1 MASVNKYK
9 TISLIRP
16 SESWSFSNLTQKDTN
31 YLTHCYHRYPA
42 KFIPQLARKLILE
55 NSKED
60 EIICDPFYGSGSTIL
75 ESILHNRIGYGTDIN
90 PIAYLI
96 TMAKTTPIHSLKL
109 QKEIES
115 INYNLK
121 HTDYDREDYL
131 PEKLSNWFDI
141 STYNTLRNILIEIKK
156 IKPQSVMFF
165 FLCAFSHILKSSS
178 YWNNGSVKPHKI
190 KDKFLNKTNE
200 PISRFF
206 SHVKKMEL
214 RNVQFNLILP
224 EKIKNNIDHYRQVQL
239 GDIKNIT
246 SNNQCSLIVTSP
258 PYVVSYEYRDIHSLS
273 LNFLQDFFSNIPDH
287 KNFIG
292 SSRRK
297 ITSHKIFSDTAS
309 AIIEDLLVQD
319 KNLSKT
325 VSSYFLDMQDSF
337 IKSTQLL
344 KTNGRLAVVIG
355 DTTLRGVSISNTQVF
370 AEILTNLGFTE
381 NQLIKRE
388 IPFKSLPFTRDPETG
403 RFVSSKSSSC
413 IKSYSHEYIMI
424 YCKN

>member
-1 MASVNKYK
+1 
-9 TISLIRP
+9 
-16 SESWSFSNLTQKDTN
+16 
-31 YLTHCYHRYPA
+31 
-42 KFIPQLARKLILE
+42 
-55 NSKED
+55 
-60 EIICDPFYGSGSTIL
+60 
-75 ESILHNRIGYGTDIN
+75 
-90 PIAYLI
+90 
-96 TMAKTTPIHSLKL
+96 
-109 QKEIES
+109 
-115 INYNLK
+115 
-121 HTDYDREDYL
+121 
-131 PEKLSNWFDI
+131 
-141 STYNTLRNILIEIKK
+141 
-156 IKPQSVMFF
+156 MFF

-214 RNVQFNLILP
+214 RNQQFNLILP

-273 LNFLQDFFSNIPDH
+273 LNFLQDFFSNIPNH
-287 KNFIG
+287 ENFIG

-297 ITSHKIFSDTAS
+297 TTPHKIFSDTAS

-325 VSSYFLDMQDSF
+325 VSSYFLDMQDFF
-337 IKSTQLL
+337 IKSNQLL

-355 DTTLRGVSISNTQVF
+355 DTTLRGVSILNTQVF
-370 AEILTNLGFTE
+370 TEILTNLGFTK
-381 NQLIKRE
+381 NQLIKRD